1 MGSFPIL
8 NAGQTLPVQGFM
20 WRTKGG
26 DMIAPRDM
34 ETRHVFYTWLLI
46 WNHSCPK
53 ELVRPEGR
61 RYDEFGAWYTPQRM
75 LTAFGVMT
83 EELKRR
89 HDLTLGFRKVVEEVV
104 KAYAEWCGLDQAS
117 ILRGMCEEAESG
129 AGWWESE
136 EFSEST
142 FEEEI

>member
-1 MGSFPIL
+1 MASFPIL
-8 NAGQTLPVQGFM
+8 KVGETLPVQGFM

-26 DMIAPRDM
+26 EMIAPSKM

-46 WNHSCPK
+46 WNHSCPE

-83 EELKRR
+83 EQLKHRN
-89 HDLTLGFRKVVEEVV
+89 DLAPGARKIVDEVV
-104 KAYAEWCGLDQAS
+104 KAYSEWCGLDQATV
-117 ILRGMCEEAESG
+117 LREMCEEKESDP
-129 AGWWESE
+129 WWDSE
-136 EFSEST
+136 AFSEST
-142 FEEEI
+142 FEEDV